1 MKYLTYSGMIQ
12 NYDKISRWNVE
23 FSKVYTLWK
32 ININSKIINKKMWYI
47 GTTICISNNKLKKIS
62 FKNSFIWKSEKWL
75 KRIHNPFVK

>member
-32 ININSKIINKKMWYI
+32 ININSKIINKKHVIYWDHYMY
-47 GTTICISNNKLKKIS
+47 
-62 FKNSFIWKSEKWL
+62 F
-75 KRIHNPFVK
+75 